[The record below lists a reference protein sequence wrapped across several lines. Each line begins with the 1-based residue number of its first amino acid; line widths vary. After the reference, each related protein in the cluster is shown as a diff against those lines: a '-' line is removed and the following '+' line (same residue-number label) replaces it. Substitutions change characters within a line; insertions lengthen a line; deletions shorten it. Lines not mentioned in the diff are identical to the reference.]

1 MVCSSCGSS
10 IQLEGAGT
18 ATWLEGPRRLGKFEI
33 LGQLGVGSF
42 GTVDKA
48 RDTELDR
55 TVAIKIPRAGS
66 IGKQEDQDRFLR
78 EARSAA
84 QLDHPSIVSLYDAGQ
99 TDGTCYL
106 VSELVQG
113 ASLAERLSA
122 GRLGFRQA
130 AELIAQVAEA
140 LQYAHSHGVIHRDIK
155 PSNIML
161 DLEER
166 PHLMDFGLA
175 KRSAEEITL
184 TLDGQILGTPAYM
197 SPEQARGEMSKVDA
211 RSDIYSLG
219 VILYELLTGELPFR
233 GQMRMLIVQV
243 IRDEPRPPRRLNDRI
258 AKDLET
264 ICLKAMSKEPGRRY
278 ASAGALADD
287 LRRYL
292 IGEPIQARPT
302 GKAERCWRWCR
313 RNPTVAA
320 LAAALF
326 LVILAGFAGI
336 LWKWHEAEL
345 ARADADQAKQIALDD
360 TRRLNE
366 ANRLMEKARLHA
378 DQNQW
383 AEAIADLTRAT
394 VECPQ
399 HSYVWR
405 ERGQLYFRLGLWELA
420 YHDFAQ
426 ASERQEALTSLPWYR
441 EAILALYLGEPKDYR
456 NLCTRMLD
464 RFGDSADPTTAGET
478 ARTCSLA
485 PQAVNEPVQVVKLA
499 EGAKVQYVSVGWLT
513 YTRGLAY
520 CRAGDYEQAVR
531 HLQEALRDYW
541 PNREIVYPVLA
552 LAYHQL
558 GERDKARKALE
569 DSEAAIR
576 RAVKG
581 LFQLPVGTLPNHW
594 QDWLECQVL
603 YREAR
608 LAIDRA
614 EVPQDALLLLVHARA
629 LAVTGRVDAAAPEFD
644 KALALARD
652 AEVSL
657 ECFRFYSEQGNWGKA
672 ESAFD
677 QALKQ
682 GTDKYKLWLERARL
696 CQKLQSWSKA
706 ESAYAE
712 AAKINSKVLEV
723 WIQRAEIQMR
733 LENWNAAVGFYRKAL
748 ELKPDHRL
756 RQMCAR
762 LNVKLQKWDE
772 VAEDYLE
779 LLKWAG
785 NNTGFTSEQSI
796 LGLELAQW
804 EQAMDRA
811 LARRPKDMGL
821 LLGRGRTR
829 AGQERWQEAVADYE
843 KFIASL
849 PPNDNVWLEYGCLLL
864 LAGKGDNSNYL
875 RFCKEKIA
883 RYGASKYFH
892 EKHSLARLC
901 VLAPQPD
908 LDLARLEEWAQ
919 FADDKSL
926 SPWHPHALGAALF
939 RSGKFD
945 QSIHYLHQSVRLGN
959 WPGQTMNAVF
969 LALAY
974 QQQPEHAA
982 EARKWLDKTDA
993 WLANAEQQFKKQ
1005 GSFPR
1010 DIYPADWL
1018 IIRVLRQE
1026 AKLAM
1031 EKRK

>member
-1 MVCSSCGSS
+1 VVCSSCGSS

-33 LGQLGVGSF
+33 LGQIGVGSF
-42 GTVDKA
+42 GTVYKA

-292 IGEPIQARPT
+292 KGEPIQARPT

-420 YHDFAQ
+420 SHDFAQ
-426 ASERQEALTSLPWYR
+426 ASERQEALTSLPWYKQ
-441 EAILALYLGEPKDYR
+441 ALLALYVGDNKNYR
-456 NLCTRMLD
+456 RLCARMLD
-464 RFGDSADPTTAGET
+464 RFGDSADSTTAGET

-485 PQAVNEPVQVVKLA
+485 PEAVKEPVQVVKLA
-499 EGAKVQYVSVGWLT
+499 ERAKAEREKAQYFSVGWLT
-513 YTRGLAY
+513 YTLGLAY
-520 CRAGDYEQAVR
+520 YRAGDYEQAVR
-531 HLQEALRDYW
+531 HLQEALRNYAW
-541 PNREIVYPVLA
+541 GNRDIVYPVLA

-569 DSEAAIR
+569 DSEAAVR
-576 RAVKG
+576 RAIKSV
-581 LFQLPVGTLPNHW
+581 FHQW
-594 QDWLECQVL
+594 
-603 YREAR
+603 AR
-608 LAIDRA
+608 CPFSGRIGWS
-614 EVPQDALLLLVHARA
+614 ARCS
-629 LAVTGRVDAAAPEFD
+629 T
-644 KALALARD
+644 
-652 AEVSL
+652 
-657 ECFRFYSEQGNWGKA
+657 
-672 ESAFD
+672 
-677 QALKQ
+677 
-682 GTDKYKLWLERARL
+682 
-696 CQKLQSWSKA
+696 
-706 ESAYAE
+706 
-712 AAKINSKVLEV
+712 
-723 WIQRAEIQMR
+723 
-733 LENWNAAVGFYRKAL
+733 
-748 ELKPDHRL
+748 
-756 RQMCAR
+756 
-762 LNVKLQKWDE
+762 
-772 VAEDYLE
+772 
-779 LLKWAG
+779 
-785 NNTGFTSEQSI
+785 
-796 LGLELAQW
+796 
-804 EQAMDRA
+804 
-811 LARRPKDMGL
+811 
-821 LLGRGRTR
+821 
-829 AGQERWQEAVADYE
+829 
-843 KFIASL
+843 
-849 PPNDNVWLEYGCLLL
+849 
-864 LAGKGDNSNYL
+864 
-875 RFCKEKIA
+875 
-883 RYGASKYFH
+883 
-892 EKHSLARLC
+892 
-901 VLAPQPD
+901 
-908 LDLARLEEWAQ
+908 
-919 FADDKSL
+919 
-926 SPWHPHALGAALF
+926 
-939 RSGKFD
+939 
-945 QSIHYLHQSVRLGN
+945 
-959 WPGQTMNAVF
+959 
-969 LALAY
+969 
-974 QQQPEHAA
+974 
-982 EARKWLDKTDA
+982 
-993 WLANAEQQFKKQ
+993 
-1005 GSFPR
+1005 
-1010 DIYPADWL
+1010 
-1018 IIRVLRQE
+1018 
-1026 AKLAM
+1026 AKLA
-1031 EKRK
+1031 